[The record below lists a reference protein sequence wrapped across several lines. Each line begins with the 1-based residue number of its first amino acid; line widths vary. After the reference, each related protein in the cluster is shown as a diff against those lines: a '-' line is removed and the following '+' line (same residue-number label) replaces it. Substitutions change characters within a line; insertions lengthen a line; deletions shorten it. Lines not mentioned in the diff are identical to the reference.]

1 MRAVVMSSDVPEFVP
16 AKGASDLRSEP
27 LQLKWLDSFETGHP
41 EIDRVHR
48 KLILD
53 CNALLAMISTGSN
66 WAEIVARARRLID
79 DCVAHFRLEESI
91 LAGSAF
97 SRLAE
102 HEAEHLRLE
111 QEMRA
116 ALFRMAKRDEA
127 FEDRFEHARW
137 LGAILI
143 DAIVRNDL
151 DFRSH
156 ILNEQGR

>member
-1 MRAVVMSSDVPEFVP
+1 MRAVVSPGDVQETGLVEGGPD
-16 AKGASDLRSEP
+16 SRSEP
-27 LQLKWLDSFETGHP
+27 PQLRWLEAFETGNL

-53 CNALLAMISTGSN
+53 CNVLLAMISTGSS
-66 WAEIVARARRLID
+66 WAMIIARARRLVD

-91 LAGSAF
+91 LASSQFG
-97 SRLAE
+97 RLAE
-102 HEAEHLRLE
+102 HEAEHHRLE
-111 QEMRA
+111 QEIRA
-116 ALFRMAKRDEA
+116 ALIRIEKRDGA
-127 FEDRFEHARW
+127 FQDRLEQARW